1 MNEKEFFMTEKEKTV
16 LISQRALGIKASIT
30 MSITAMANQLK
41 KEGKPVIGMSAGEP
55 DFDTPESIKQ
65 AGIQSIRDG
74 KTKYT
79 PASGIMEL
87 KQALIK
93 KLKVENHLDYTVDNI
108 IVSCGGKH
116 SLFNAKMALLNP
128 GDEVIIPTPYWVSYP
143 SQVEVLGGTCV
154 YIETKEEN
162 DLKVTPEE
170 LEAAI
175 TSKTKLFILNT
186 PSNPSGMVYSKAE
199 LEALAAVIVKHDIYV
214 ISDELYEKLIYE
226 GDHVSIASLGADI
239 KERTIIVNGVS
250 KAYSMTG
257 WRIGYTVADSRI
269 IKAMA
274 NIQSHSTSNPAQ
286 ASQWA
291 SLEAVEGSQ
300 HVVMDMKN
308 SFQERRKVLIEG
320 LNALPGVSCLEP
332 KGAFYAF
339 PNISAAFGKRCDSGV
354 IQDAVTFCEF
364 LLKEQ
369 LVATVPG
376 SAFGSEGYIR
386 LSYATSMDNIKE
398 ALNRLS
404 IFMNRLK

>member
-1 MNEKEFFMTEKEKTV
+1 MIEKEKAV

-65 AGIQSIRDG
+65 AGIQSICDG

-108 IVSCGGKH
+108 IACGGKH

-175 TSKTKLFILNT
+175 TSKTKL
-186 PSNPSGMVYSKAE
+186 
-199 LEALAAVIVKHDIYV
+199 LERQI
-214 ISDELYEKLIYE
+214 
-226 GDHVSIASLGADI
+226 
-239 KERTIIVNGVS
+239 
-250 KAYSMTG
+250 
-257 WRIGYTVADSRI
+257 
-269 IKAMA
+269 
-274 NIQSHSTSNPAQ
+274 
-286 ASQWA
+286 
-291 SLEAVEGSQ
+291 
-300 HVVMDMKN
+300 
-308 SFQERRKVLIEG
+308 
-320 LNALPGVSCLEP
+320 
-332 KGAFYAF
+332 
-339 PNISAAFGKRCDSGV
+339 
-354 IQDAVTFCEF
+354 
-364 LLKEQ
+364 
-369 LVATVPG
+369 
-376 SAFGSEGYIR
+376 
-386 LSYATSMDNIKE
+386 
-398 ALNRLS
+398 
-404 IFMNRLK
+404 